1 MIELMCCHNNQN
13 GIIEFIIQR
22 AFKMVYISAGV
33 VPLPE
38 NGGSRHLVCLPHLL
52 GYPDKL

>member
-1 MIELMCCHNNQN
+1 MCCHNNQN